1 MSSMSN
7 QPSVHNT
14 ASSHGR
20 CRNLNNKSRVT
31 ILHENKITHFIQ
43 FVKQAYSIGVLHSSV
58 IWQEPTGMSTNPSTY
73 KQIRHFP
80 AGFSA
85 KLGYKSNSYNI
96 VQSAYSSCLI
106 NVYDVKQV
114 IHLQSF
120 WQKQWILTVLRRVF
134 NKAKYNSWPNHRKL
148 KYNGEIDSPVAPVCT
163 HTRAPVTL
171 QQSPLR

>member
-43 FVKQAYSIGVLHSSV
+43 FVNTSIQYRCPTLKRHMART
-58 IWQEPTGMSTNPSTY
+58 TGMSTNPSTY

-106 NVYDVKQV
+106 NVYHVKQV